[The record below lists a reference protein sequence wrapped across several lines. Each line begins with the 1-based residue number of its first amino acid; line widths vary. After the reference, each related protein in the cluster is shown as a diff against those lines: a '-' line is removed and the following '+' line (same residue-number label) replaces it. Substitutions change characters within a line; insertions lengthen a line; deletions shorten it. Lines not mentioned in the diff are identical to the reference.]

1 MSEKNT
7 GSFIG
12 GMLLGTA
19 IGTIAG
25 LLIAPRTGKETRQ
38 ILKKSAEA
46 LPELAED
53 ISTSV
58 QLQADRLSE
67 TALRNWDGTL
77 ARLKE
82 ALAAGLEASVRERQV
97 LERKETTPV
106 SDRRSS
112 RDIEELYSNSYASG
126 VKVANPDLTTI
137 ETLEETEN

>member
-1 MSEKNT
+1 MSENNS

-12 GMLLGTA
+12 GLLLGAA
-19 IGTIAG
+19 IGTISG

-38 ILKKSAEA
+38 IIKKSAEA

-77 ARLKE
+77 MRLKE
-82 ALAAGLEASVRERQV
+82 AISAGLEAGSRERQA
-97 LERKETTPV
+97 LEKTEPV
-106 SDRRSS
+106 AASDRRSS
-112 RDIEELYSNSYASG
+112 HDGVEELYSSYASG
-126 VKVANPDLTTI
+126 MKVANTDTASA
-137 ETLEETEN
+137 ETLNEPEV

>member
-1 MSEKNT
+1 MSEKNS

-25 LLIAPRTGKETRQ
+25 LLIAPRTGKETRK
-38 ILKKSAEA
+38 ILKKSAQA

-67 TALRNWDGTL
+67 TALRNLDDTL

-97 LERKETTPV
+97 LERKENVPV
-106 SDRRSS
+106 SDRHSS
-112 RDIEELYSNSYASG
+112 RDIEQLYSNSYASG
-126 VKVANPDLTTI
+126 AMVTNQDLIVATP
-137 ETLEETEN
+137 EETQN

>member
-1 MSEKNT
+1 MSEKNS

-25 LLIAPRTGKETRQ
+25 LLIAPHTGKETRK
-38 ILKKSAEA
+38 ILKKSAQA

-53 ISTSV
+53 ISTSL

-67 TALRNWDGTL
+67 TALRNLDGTL

-82 ALAAGLEASVRERQV
+82 ALAAGLEAGIKESQI
-97 LERKETTPV
+97 LERKENIPA

-126 VKVANPDLTTI
+126 VKVTNQDSI
-137 ETLEETEN
+137 VETPEETQN